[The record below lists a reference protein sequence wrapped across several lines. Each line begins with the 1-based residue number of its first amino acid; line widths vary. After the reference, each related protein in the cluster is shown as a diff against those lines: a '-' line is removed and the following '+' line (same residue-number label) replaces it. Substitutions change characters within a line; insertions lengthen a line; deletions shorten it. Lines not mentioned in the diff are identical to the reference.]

1 MSKHKAQLHRGKQA
15 LVLLWAGSLGITY
28 AQEIPLIWYGGV
40 MAGF

>member
-1 MSKHKAQLHRGKQA
+1 MSKHKAQLHSGKQA